1 MDTRFLVETM
11 VQKFQL
17 DASFDD
23 ALRQTKLFF
32 EGQALDGLDEAL
44 QQVESNHYASVSSAT
59 KLHETSI
66 SQKLDMLQ
74 QRWYAGPLK
83 NGLWQE
89 LADRM
94 RSNGPKGAV
103 EAVDGS
109 TEAIVAAMAEPRV
122 EHDRRLGLV
131 VGNVQSGKTAN
142 YSGVIAKAL
151 DQNYKLVIVLSGI
164 HNNLRRQT
172 QIRLE
177 RDLGVSDNPSA
188 WHGLTSPEA
197 DFGTTAKRNASSI
210 ISNNARILA
219 VVKKNKNR
227 LENLLEF
234 LRALDSDVVRR
245 TPILIIDDES
255 DQATPDSSPK
265 GKEEASTISR
275 LMRELWA
282 EVVNGTYIG
291 YTATPFANVFMNPSA
306 EAAEL
311 YPSNFIH
318 VMPTPDAYF
327 GAARLFGLDAD
338 LAAVEVEAHDVL
350 RYIPDAELDALRP
363 AGRDAVFDAG
373 VTPALADAIRWFIV
387 AAAVR
392 RVRGQHE
399 KHSTMLIHTTHN
411 VDPHFDLRDAV
422 VNFLEPRR
430 ARARDGDVREFYT
443 TFHEE
448 IDRAPELLTGNA
460 QEATW
465 PRVEQ
470 EILSVMRNL
479 RVSVDNGQADASE
492 RLDYRDEDPQTVIVI
507 GGGTLSRGLT
517 LEGLF
522 VSFFTRSSNAYDTLL
537 QMGRWF
543 GYRSG
548 YEDLQRIWLSSGLD
562 EDYRFLAQV
571 EYELRQDID
580 RLIRSGQ
587 APSQIAVRVRQH
599 PGRLQITNPNK
610 MKHAHEVEVDF
621 EGYPMQTYV
630 FDVGSEEALES
641 NRQAARGLLERISDR
656 VAQGQRADAGESRVF
671 TGVPVEEVE
680 RFFQD
685 FSVHSHF
692 GDSFAAAVAWSA
704 TKLPEKPWNV
714 VLASGSEHGQFEAA
728 GFTVSSVR
736 RAPISPDEDAVKGKH
751 INIRAL
757 MSGDDMLLDLKL
769 LDTGPDSERSK
780 YSRRDRTSQK
790 AMRAAVNDGDGNG
803 LLILYPLSPRSTP
816 TTRSRVEMQEALRR
830 VNPDAKFSDQPI
842 VGVALVAP
850 IDSRQELTSKGT
862 FLAVTPHFQADEDVD
877 ELPTPDTEKNFTG
890 VV

>member
-1 MDTRFLVETM
+1 M
-11 VQKFQL
+11 K
-17 DASFDD
+17 
-23 ALRQTKLFF
+23 QTKLFF
-32 EGQALDGLDEAL
+32 EGQSLQGLDEAL
-44 QQVESNHYASVSSAT
+44 EQVERDHYASVSSAT

-94 RSNGPKGAV
+94 RESGLRGAV
-103 EAVDGS
+103 DAVDES

-122 EHDRRLGLV
+122 EDDRRLGLV

-151 DQNYKLVIVLSGI
+151 DQNYKFVIVLSGI

-177 RDLGVSDNPSA
+177 RDLGVTDNPSA
-188 WHGLTSPEA
+188 WHGLTSPDA
-197 DFGTTAKRNASSI
+197 DFGTAAKRNASSI
-210 ISNNARILA
+210 VSNNARILA

-275 LMRELWA
+275 LMRDLWA
-282 EVVNGTYIG
+282 EVSNGTYIG
-291 YTATPFANVFMNPSA
+291 YTATPFANVFMDPSA

-318 VMPTPDAYF
+318 VMPTPDSYF
-327 GAARLFGLDAD
+327 GAARLFGLGTEQ
-338 LAAVEVEAHDVL
+338 AAVEIDTHDVL
-350 RYIPDAELDALRP
+350 RHVPDVELDALRP
-363 AGRDAVFDAG
+363 AGKDAPFDAE
-373 VTPALADAIRWFIV
+373 VTPSLVDAIRWFIV

-392 RVRGQHE
+392 RVRGQNE

-411 VDPHFDLRDAV
+411 VEPHFDLRDAV
-422 VNFLEPRR
+422 VDFLEPRR
-430 ARARDGDVREFYT
+430 ARARDGDVREFYA

-448 IDRAPELLTGNA
+448 IDRAPELLTSNA

-492 RLDYRDEDPQTVIVI
+492 RLDYRDEEPQTVIVI

-571 EYELRQDID
+571 EHELRQDID

-587 APSQIAVRVRQH
+587 SPSQIAVRVRQH

-630 FDVGSEEALES
+630 FDVGSEEKLES
-641 NRQAARGLLERISDR
+641 NRQAARGLLGRISDK
-656 VAQGQRADAGESRVF
+656 VAKTRHADTGGSRVF
-671 TGVPVEEVE
+671 TGVPVEEIKK
-680 RFFQD
+680 FFQEL
-685 FSVHSHF
+685 SVHSHF
-692 GDSFAAAVAWSA
+692 GDSFSAAVAWSA
-704 TKLPEKPWNV
+704 NKLPEKPWNV
-714 VLASGSEHGQFEAA
+714 VLAGGNEPSQFKVG

-769 LDTGPDSERSK
+769 LDTGHDSERSK
-780 YSRRDRTSQK
+780 YSRKDRITQK
-790 AMRAAVNDGDGNG
+790 EMRAAVDDGDGNG
-803 LLILYPLSPRSTP
+803 LLIIYPLSPRSVP
-816 TTRSRVEMQEALRR
+816 TTKSRVPMQEALKQ
-830 VNPDAKFSDQPI
+830 VNPDVEFSDQPI
-842 VGVALVAP
+842 IGVALVAP
-850 IDSRQELTSKGT
+850 IDSRHELISKGT
-862 FLAVTPHFQADEDVD
+862 YLAVTPHFQADEDVD

>member
-1 MDTRFLVETM
+1 M

-17 DASFDD
+17 NASFDD

-32 EGQALDGLDEAL
+32 EGQALDGLDEAI
-44 QQVESNHYASVSSAT
+44 QQVQSDHYAIVSSAT

-66 SQKLDMLQ
+66 SQKLDILQ

-94 RSNGPKGAV
+94 RVNGPKGAV
-103 EAVDGS
+103 EAVDES

-177 RDLGVSDNPSA
+177 RDLGVADNPSA

-234 LRALDSDVVRR
+234 LRALDPDVARR

-291 YTATPFANVFMNPSA
+291 YTATPFANVFMDPSA

-327 GAARLFGLDAD
+327 GAARLFGLDGD

-350 RYIPDAELDALRP
+350 RYIPDVELDALRP
-363 AGRDAVFDAG
+363 AGRDALFDAE

-422 VNFLEPRR
+422 VDFLAPRR
-430 ARARDGDVREFYT
+430 ARARDGDVQEFYA

-448 IDRAPELLTGNA
+448 IDRAPELLTGNS

-630 FDVGSEEALES
+630 FDVGSEETLES
-641 NRQAARGLLERISDR
+641 NRQAARCLIDRISDR
-656 VAQGQRADAGESRVF
+656 VAQGQRADAGGSRVF

-714 VLASGSEHGQFEAA
+714 VLASGSEHGRFEAA
-728 GFTVSSVR
+728 GFKVSSVR
-736 RAPISPDEDAVKGKH
+736 RAPISPDEDAIKGKH

-769 LDTGPDSERSK
+769 LDTGPGSERSK
-780 YSRRDRTSQK
+780 YSRRDRPSQK
-790 AMRAAVNDGDGNG
+790 EMRAAVEDGDGNG
-803 LLILYPLSPRSTP
+803 LLILYPLSPRSVP

-830 VNPDAKFSDQPI
+830 VNPDAEFSDQPI
-842 VGVALVAP
+842 IGAALVAP
-850 IDSRQELTSKGT
+850 IDSRRELTSKGT
-862 FLAVTPHFQADEDVD
+862 FLAVTPHFQAGEDVD

-890 VV
+890 AV